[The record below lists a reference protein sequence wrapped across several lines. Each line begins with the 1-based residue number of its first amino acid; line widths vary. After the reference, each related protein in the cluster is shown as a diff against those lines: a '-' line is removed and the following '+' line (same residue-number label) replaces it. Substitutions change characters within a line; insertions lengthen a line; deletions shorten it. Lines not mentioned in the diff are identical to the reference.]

1 MNKDVQSLFEQGK
14 ILARAMETPC
24 IYRNSK
30 TKDISYDFSVWA
42 DEYESAKQEGLW
54 SLSTTLLI
62 SGESIPT
69 YKSIGFLL
77 NSDNTDVRHIAEMDS
92 GSSGNEKNGDFRA
105 NSTEIKTLSE
115 LKDIIQSKHEN
126 VMNEVNINMRENA
139 YIGLFANKVSNQLQV
154 AQMLLAQKYYEL
166 QTNDILPMYVY
177 DKENGQ
183 LESFNITLEEKANI
197 IKSCLE
203 SKKLRSSNIF
213 YETQN
218 GEIKSVDYLEEIE
231 KDIKLRDS
239 FLRSGIK
246 ATEEITRIST
256 ISEQVKNIKQLTKGK
271 DEKSKGMEIR

>member
-1 MNKDVQSLFEQGK
+1 MNEDVISLFEQGK
-14 ILARAMETPC
+14 ILARAMETPS

-30 TKDISYDFSVWA
+30 TNDISYDFSVWA

-166 QTNDILPMYVY
+166 QTNDILQMYVY
-177 DKENGQ
+177 DKEKGQ

-203 SKKLRSSNIF
+203 SKKLAF
-213 YETQN
+213 
-218 GEIKSVDYLEEIE
+218 IKY
-231 KDIKLRDS
+231 
-239 FLRSGIK
+239 FL
-246 ATEEITRIST
+246 
-256 ISEQVKNIKQLTKGK
+256 
-271 DEKSKGMEIR
+271 

>member
-14 ILARAMETPC
+14 ILARAMETPS

-54 SLSTTLLI
+54 SISTTLLI

-77 NSDNTDVRHIAEMDS
+77 NSDNTDVRHIAEIDS

-203 SKKLRSSNIF
+203 SKKLRSSNIL

-218 GEIKSVDYLEEIE
+218 GEFKSVDYLEEIE

-239 FLRSGIK
+239 FLQSGIK
-246 ATEEITRIST
+246 ATEETTRTST
-256 ISEQVKNIKQLTKGK
+256 INEQLGNIKQLAKEK
-271 DEKSKGMEIR
+271 DEKIKETEIR

>member
-1 MNKDVQSLFEQGK
+1 MNEDVISLFEQGK
-14 ILARAMETPC
+14 ILARAMETPS

-30 TKDISYDFSVWA
+30 TNDISYDFSVWA

-166 QTNDILPMYVY
+166 QTNDILQMYVY
-177 DKENGQ
+177 DKEKGQ

-218 GEIKSVDYLEEIE
+218 GEFKSVDYLEEIE

-239 FLRSGIK
+239 FLQSGIK
-246 ATEEITRIST
+246 ATEETTRTST
-256 ISEQVKNIKQLTKGK
+256 INEQVENIKQLTKGK
-271 DEKSKGMEIR
+271 DEKSKGTERE

>member
-1 MNKDVQSLFEQGK
+1 MNEDVISLFEQGK
-14 ILARAMETPC
+14 ILARAMETPS

-30 TKDISYDFSVWA
+30 TNDISYDFSVWA

-166 QTNDILPMYVY
+166 QTDDILPMYVY

-183 LESFNITLEEKANI
+183 LESFNITLDEKANI

-203 SKKLRSSNIF
+203 SKKLRSSNML

-218 GEIKSVDYLEEIE
+218 GEFKSVDYLEEIE

-239 FLRSGIK
+239 FLQSGIK
-246 ATEEITRIST
+246 ATEETTRTST
-256 ISEQVKNIKQLTKGK
+256 INEQVENIKQLTKGK
-271 DEKSKGMEIR
+271 DEKSKGTERE

>member
-1 MNKDVQSLFEQGK
+1 MIEDVISLFKQGK
-14 ILARAMETPC
+14 ILARAMETPS

-54 SLSTTLLI
+54 SLSTTMLI

-126 VMNEVNINMRENA
+126 IMNEVNINMRENA

-183 LESFNITLEEKANI
+183 LENFNITLEEKANI

-203 SKKLRSSNIF
+203 RKKLRSSNIL

-218 GEIKSVDYLEEIE
+218 GEFKSVDYLEEIE

-239 FLRSGIK
+239 LLQSGIN
-246 ATEEITRIST
+246 ATEETTRTSI
-256 ISEQVKNIKQLTKGK
+256 INEQVENIKQLAK
-271 DEKSKGMEIR
+271 DEKSKETERE